1 MESDYVITH
10 SMPVSLFKKKAKIK
24 GKTAKMLEK
33 DTLGKCVLLLFLVL
47 EMIHSRLRID
57 QA

>member
-1 MESDYVITH
+1 
-10 SMPVSLFKKKAKIK
+10 MPVSLFEKKAKIK